1 MQPPIDVAIR
11 HTLLAPT
18 RKRLPRQENG
28 RSVVTAMPHVHVRCV
43 VALEVPLTGN
53 SGATTPSPKGFPVN
67 VQGYARSLNL
77 FALFLRFGP
86 AMDARFLPTLTP
98 TLPPPSA
105 TCCEAASVAAPP
117 PPSPTPSSISSG
129 SNPSISWS
137 YSSSPPSPPPCV
149 SGSHPA
155 SLSSPLPSSSSSSSP
170 SPSSSSSSSPLPL
183 SSCVYPEGG
192 GRGPE

>member
-1 MQPPIDVAIR
+1 
-11 HTLLAPT
+11 
-18 RKRLPRQENG
+18 
-28 RSVVTAMPHVHVRCV
+28 MPHVH
-43 VALEVPLTGN
+43 
-53 SGATTPSPKGFPVN
+53 SFPVN

-77 FALFLRFGP
+77 FALFLCFGP

-105 TCCEAASVAAPP
+105 TCYEAASIAAPP
-117 PPSPTPSSISSG
+117 PPSPTPSSTSSG

-137 YSSSPPSPPPCV
+137 SSSSPPSPPPCV

-155 SLSSPLPSSSSSSSP
+155 SLSSMLPSSSSSSSP

-183 SSCVYPEGG
+183 SGCVCPEGG
-192 GRGPE
+192 GRRPE